1 MSIYVLQVITGKELE
16 ARKRLELLELC
27 SGERIIFPRREMIQ
41 RKKGRRYKK
50 VQPLF
55 PGYLFLETS
64 ELTDEL
70 IHDASRCP
78 NIIHFLPDN
87 RRIQPVSE
95 DDEKLLKPF
104 LRDDGLTPL
113 VHIKFN
119 ENDRVII
126 LEGPLKGQEGL
137 ILKVDRRRR
146 RLRVKLNLYE
156 TGHLIDF
163 GYRDLGVTPKSS

>member
-1 MSIYVLQVITGKELE
+1 MAIYVLQVITGKELE
-16 ARKRLELLELC
+16 ARKRLELLELN
-27 SGERIIFPRREMIQ
+27 SGERVIFPRREMIQ
-41 RKKGRRYKK
+41 RKKGKRYKK

-55 PGYLFLETS
+55 PGYLFLETAD
-64 ELTDEL
+64 LTDAL

-104 LRDDGLTPL
+104 LREGGLTPL
-113 VHIKFN
+113 INIKFN

-146 RLRVKLNLYE
+146 RLRVRLNLYDK
-156 TGHLIDF
+156 GHLIDF
-163 GYRDLGVTPKSS
+163 GYRDLGVSK

>member
-1 MSIYVLQVITGKELE
+1 MAIYVLQVITGKELE
-16 ARKRLELLELC
+16 ARKRLEMLELS
-27 SGERIIFPRREMIQ
+27 SGERIRFPRREMIQ

-64 ELTDEL
+64 ELTDAL
-70 IHDASRCP
+70 IHDAGRLP

-95 DDEKLLKPF
+95 DDEKLLRPF

-119 ENDRVII
+119 EDDRVII
-126 LEGPLKGQEGL
+126 LEGALKGQEGL
-137 ILKVDRRRR
+137 IVKVDRRRR
-146 RLRVKLNLYE
+146 RLRVKLSLYD

-163 GYRDLGVTPKSS
+163 GYRDLGVSKSRG

>member
-16 ARKRLELLELC
+16 ARRMLEMRI
-27 SGERIIFPRREMIQ
+27 SGEESHIIFPRREMIQ

-55 PGYLFLETS
+55 PGYLFLDTP
-64 ELTDEL
+64 ELTDAL
-70 IHDASRCP
+70 IHNANRCP
-78 NIIHFLPDN
+78 NILHFLPDN

-95 DDEKLLKPF
+95 DDEKLLRPF
-104 LRDDGLTPL
+104 LQGDGLTPL
-113 VHIKFN
+113 VHIRFN

-126 LEGPLKGQEGL
+126 LEGPLRGQEGL
-137 ILKVDRRRR
+137 IVKVDRRRR
-146 RLRVKLNLYE
+146 RLKVKLSLYE

-163 GYRDLGVTPKSS
+163 GYRDLGVNKQK